1 MSPTTSTFS
10 SFADEVY
17 TLCDGNPR
25 AKPAATSPSSTTITE
40 TVYQQLGWTETSVVK
55 YTEDV
60 PISGIATSTS
70 LSTIVSNTPI
80 PITTCTRP
88 ANVVAP
94 SCTIGLSDWKSL
106 ATIYRSFAERE
117 CAIQDIST
125 GLFPPPISGWTK
137 TMNPCD
143 HCTIHVAA
151 VKLLYFPVTMGGDLC
166 GNRTTVTPSTP
177 GPTRIEAF
185 GREFTTGSVY
195 ISYPGA
201 YALNYG
207 GVQCG
212 ARHDSG
218 YLTLPSSSLSS
229 FRSSI
234 VSGRG
239 LTSQYSFNFGDLPP
253 NPVPADAW
261 WGANGQATITDAD
274 YAPAIADAIYFRA
287 LDPAWSDCAIQTF
300 GVQDPPYALT
310 QEAIAA
316 APSNVG
322 AQPTAEPQS
331 IVSATPAS
339 GISMSA
345 ATQTANTATGDEDP
359 KEPQDNTSSS
369 RLSQLPQ
376 LTRTGK
382 SAVISDPATHRSST
396 KDPVDSSGRHVN
408 VSPTVSDEFSSASP
422 PQPDQEQS
430 AAVFST
436 PAGSVSQLD
445 GQGASV
451 GYPSDTTESRVTR
464 HPQSLPVES
473 STDDIASLSPA
484 LGRMSD
490 DGPALTEVGST
501 TISMSAGS
509 SKFVSVFG
517 GLAISAGSR
526 GAIVIS
532 SATYQVGDVMTLAGA
547 PVSAISHGLVV
558 PSEMASVP
566 TSTSNDAPANLISAS
581 IDPGAASQATPASRT
596 GGRFSSSRHSSDVHS
611 ARISKN
617 GPYSDASARSR
628 QGGYICVIE

>member
-1 MSPTTSTFS
+1 M
-10 SFADEVY
+10 
-17 TLCDGNPR
+17 
-25 AKPAATSPSSTTITE
+25 
-40 TVYQQLGWTETSVVK
+40 
-55 YTEDV
+55 
-60 PISGIATSTS
+60 
-70 LSTIVSNTPI
+70 
-80 PITTCTRP
+80 
-88 ANVVAP
+88 
-94 SCTIGLSDWKSL
+94 
-106 ATIYRSFAERE
+106 
-117 CAIQDIST
+117 
-125 GLFPPPISGWTK
+125 
-137 TMNPCD
+137 
-143 HCTIHVAA
+143 
-151 VKLLYFPVTMGGDLC
+151 
-166 GNRTTVTPSTP
+166 

-212 ARHDSG
+212 ARHGSG
-218 YLTLPSSSLSS
+218 YLTLPSSSLFS

-274 YAPAIADAIYFRA
+274 YTPAIADAIYFRA

-310 QEAIAA
+310 QEAFAA

-345 ATQTANTATGDEDP
+345 ATQTVNTATGGEDP

-376 LTRTGK
+376 TTRTGK

-408 VSPTVSDEFSSASP
+408 VSPTASDEFSSASP

-451 GYPSDTTESRVTR
+451 GYPSDTTESRVIR

-473 STDDIASLSPA
+473 STDDIASLSSA
-484 LGRMSD
+484 VGRMSD
-490 DGPALTEVGST
+490 DGPALTEVGSI

-509 SKFVSVFG
+509 SKFVSAFG
-517 GLAISAGSR
+517 GLAISAGSS

-532 SATYQVGDVMTLAGA
+532 SATYQVGDVMTLAGT

-581 IDPGAASQATPASRT
+581 IDPGPADQATPASRT
-596 GGRFSSSRHSSDVHS
+596 GGRFSSSRQSSDVHS
-611 ARISKN
+611 ARISEN
-617 GPYSDASARSR
+617 QPYSDASARSR
-628 QGGYICVIE
+628 QELGSLSELSRSLNRVTSVSLSDAIKNVTSAAVSATQDSPKGSTNIGAGATSSLPASGYHLPQFSASSNPMSNPTYSSTSSSALSSGTLVVQTTNSGVRSISSSNCKSLFILHNFLVLILLTL